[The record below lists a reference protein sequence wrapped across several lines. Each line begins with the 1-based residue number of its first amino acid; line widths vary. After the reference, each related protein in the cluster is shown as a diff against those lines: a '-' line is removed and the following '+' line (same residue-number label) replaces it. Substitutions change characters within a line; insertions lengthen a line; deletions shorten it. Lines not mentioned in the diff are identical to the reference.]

1 MMSLKGMFTGLL
13 LTLGA
18 LTGAAAESY
27 PAHPIRM
34 VVPYPPAGANDL
46 LGRLIGER
54 LAALLG
60 QPVVIDNRPGANGI
74 IGVELAHHSAPDGYT
89 LVMGATG
96 THVINPV
103 LYNKLPYDAV
113 KDFAPITL
121 LGSAPIVLVVHPDVP
136 AKTVA
141 ELVALSR
148 TKPGSL
154 NYAVGASLFNL
165 TMELFKHATGADIT
179 YVPYKGSVPALNGLL
194 AGEAQVGC
202 DIIQTPLG
210 FLRDGRLRGLAVT
223 GSVRAFA
230 MPDLPTMTEAGVAGL
245 DVTGW
250 SGLYAP
256 AGTPPAVI
264 ATLDTTIHRVLDEP
278 AVLERLHQVGYERS
292 TALGPEA
299 LAALMRRET
308 AQYAEIAAA
317 AHIPKLD

>member
-1 MMSLKGMFTGLL
+1 LVAGVLLAVAGL
-13 LTLGA
+13 A
-18 LTGAAAESY
+18 GAAAQGY
-27 PAHPIRM
+27 PARPIRM

-74 IGVELAHHSAPDGYT
+74 IGVELAKHSAPDGYT

-121 LGSAPIVLVVHPDVP
+121 LGSAPIVVVVHPDVP
-136 AKTVA
+136 ARTIG
-141 ELVALSR
+141 ELVALSHA
-148 TKPGSL
+148 KPGSL

-179 YVPYKGSVPALNGLL
+179 YVPYKGSMPALNGLL

-223 GSVRAFA
+223 GTVRAFA
-230 MPDLPTMTEAGVAGL
+230 TPDLPTMAEAGVPGL
-245 DVTGW
+245 EVTGW

-256 AGTPPAVI
+256 AGTPAAII
-264 ATLDTTIHRVLDEP
+264 ATLDTTIRRVLDEP
-278 AVLERLHQVGYERS
+278 AVLERLHQVGYERNV
-292 TALGPEA
+292 LGPEA
-299 LAALMRRET
+299 FAAMMRRET

>member
-1 MMSLKGMFTGLL
+1 MRGTRVLLAGLAL
-13 LTLGA
+13 ALGV
-18 LTGAAAESY
+18 LTGAAAETY
-27 PAHPIRM
+27 PARPIRM

-54 LAALLG
+54 LSALLG

-74 IGVELAHHSAPDGYT
+74 IGVELAKNSAPDGYT

-121 LGSAPIVLVVHPDVP
+121 LGSAPIVVLVHPDVP
-136 AKTVA
+136 ARTVS
-141 ELVALSR
+141 ELVALSHA
-148 TKPGSL
+148 KPGSL

-179 YVPYKGSVPALNGLL
+179 YVPYKGSVAALNGVL

-210 FLRDGRLRGLAVT
+210 FLRDNRLRGLAVT
-223 GSVRAFA
+223 GSARAFA
-230 MPDLPTMTEAGVAGL
+230 TPDLPTMAEAGVPGL

-256 AGTPPAVI
+256 AGTPPAII
-264 ATLDTTIHRVLDEP
+264 ATLDTTIRRVLEEP
-278 AVLERLHQVGYERS
+278 AVLERLHQVGYERN
-292 TALGPEA
+292 ALGPEA
-299 LAALMRRET
+299 FAALMRRET
-308 AQYAEIAAA
+308 AQYAEIAEA